1 MLRSKPVRKQRLF
14 IRFLLTYFVLAAAMA
29 WPYIPIYNAA
39 YGIARDGVVKD
50 SFNTMQA
57 GFRDINEKID
67 TIYKNAYALQADTSI
82 RKLTHVSSPLKS
94 SDHFTLLNAQR
105 LLRSVTFTS
114 DILFSSYLVFRKND
128 VTLTNTQMFTDS
140 GNMFSLYNNIPG
152 MTYEK
157 WRKYLLDNDSRM
169 VLKPSVPVEYRY
181 SVLDRPQKLDI
192 IHCIISLPIDNL
204 VYKDSA
210 FVAMLDVPSI
220 LNVLASEDVRNEG
233 FLCLSDRNGTPLYTY
248 RWDGEVLETTGRIEE
263 RRINGVKTTLLTVSD
278 EESRIQVIA
287 GIPSRVFAEKV
298 DFVTRYLL
306 VFLLSAI
313 LLGLFVS
320 LYLARRQS
328 RPLQGI
334 LDAIGGLFTQRASSP
349 GDPYSYIKDAFT
361 EMNTSNQQYQRQI
374 AVMNETVRIGMT
386 YRLLQDDL
394 FDSRQKAA
402 YLKDLGFEDTWF
414 CVALMTTTREP
425 VLQDMAANPS
435 GADSGDPPESAS
447 GTGNE
452 MDQMAS
458 VVLIEWMA
466 AHVGHR
472 YVLHSLE
479 PGKSVI
485 LFNLDD
491 DHSTQLDEIEESLHG
506 IARFLRMKIGIETRF
521 VLSGL
526 ECGLDHVPKC
536 YIQAKSALRFG
547 DITPG
552 STVLRC
558 SREYAVSS
566 GTVFAPAM
574 AVKLS
579 ELIVMG
585 EKDRVGSSF
594 AEIQDRL
601 AQFGPLDAGGI
612 NRLLLSIQNTL
623 THTALQ
629 IGSESTALP
638 ALQADVSAR
647 PIRDVLDEQAQTA
660 LLLCEHAVSRQ
671 HSRNTRLRDA
681 ILTHLETHYT
691 DTTLCVAQVAEL
703 FNLSEKYLFGFVKE
717 QTGKSFGDFIES
729 LRLKKAEELLKN
741 TDDAIN
747 QLHERI
753 GFNSQNT
760 FYKVFKRVYGVSPG
774 TWRIHHRDRP

>member
-1 MLRSKPVRKQRLF
+1 MLCSKPIRKQRLF
-14 IRFLLTYFVLAAAMA
+14 IRVLLTYFVLAAAMA
-29 WPYIPIYNAA
+29 WPYIPIYRAV
-39 YGIARDGVVKD
+39 YDIARDGVVKD

-67 TIYKNAYALQADTSI
+67 TIYKNAYALQADASI

-94 SDHFTLLNAQR
+94 SDYFTLLNAQR

-114 DILFSSYLVFRKND
+114 DILFSSYLVFREND

-140 GNMFSLYNNIPG
+140 GNMFTMYNNIPG

-157 WRKYLLDNDSRM
+157 WREYLLDNESRM
-169 VLKPSVPVEYRY
+169 VLKPGIPVEYRY
-181 SVLDRPQKLDI
+181 SVLDKPQKLDI

-210 FVAMLDVPSI
+210 FVAMLDVSSI
-220 LNVLASEDVRNEG
+220 LNALASEDIRNEG
-233 FLCLSDRNGTPLYTY
+233 FLCLTDRNGTPLYAY
-248 RWDGEVLETTGRIEE
+248 RWDGDVLETSGRIEE
-263 RRINGVKTTLLTVSD
+263 RTINGVQTTLLTVSD
-278 EESRIQVIA
+278 EESRIKVVA
-287 GIPSRVFAEKV
+287 GIPSRVFAKKV
-298 DFVTRYLL
+298 DFVTGYLL
-306 VFLLSAI
+306 IFLLSAI

-320 LYLARRQS
+320 LFLARRQS
-328 RPLQGI
+328 RPLQSI
-334 LDAIGGLFTQRASSP
+334 LDAIGGLFSHRDPSP
-349 GDPYSYIKDAFT
+349 GDPYLYIKDAFT

-386 YRLLQDDL
+386 YRLLHDDL
-394 FDSRQKAA
+394 FDSRLKAA
-402 YLKDLGFEDTWF
+402 YLKDLGFEDTCF

-425 VLQDMAANPS
+425 VLNDEDANHTEATS
-435 GADSGDPPESAS
+435 GERTNTE
-447 GTGNE
+447 TGNE

-458 VVLIEWMA
+458 VVLVEWMA
-466 AHVGHR
+466 AHVKCR

-485 LFNLDD
+485 LFNLDND
-491 DHSTQLDEIEESLHG
+491 SSTQLDEIEESLHA
-506 IARFLRMKIGIETRF
+506 IASFLRMKIGIETRF
-521 VLSGL
+521 VLSGM
-526 ECGLDHVPKC
+526 ECGLDHVSKC
-536 YIQAKSALRFG
+536 YVQAKAALRFG
-547 DITPG
+547 DLSLG

-558 SREYAVSS
+558 RREYATGS
-566 GTVFAPAM
+566 GTVFTPAM

-585 EKDRVGSSF
+585 ETERVGLSF
-594 AEIQDRL
+594 LEIHDRL

-623 THTALQ
+623 NHTALQ
-629 IGSESTALP
+629 IGSDSAALP
-638 ALQADVSAR
+638 ALKANVNDR
-647 PIRDVLDEQAQTA
+647 PIRNVLGEQTQTA
-660 LLLCEHAVSRQ
+660 LLLCTHAISRQ
-671 HSRNTRLRDA
+671 HSRNTRLKDSV
-681 ILTHLETHYT
+681 LTHLETHYS
-691 DTTLCVAQVAEL
+691 DSSLCVAQVAEL

-717 QTGKSFGDFIES
+717 HTGKSFGDFVES
-729 LRLKKAEELLKN
+729 LRLKKAEELLNN

-774 TWRIHHRDRP
+774 TWRTHHKNRQ